1 MESVLPEWR
10 DLNVSAQFHENYND
24 REFTALPLAPW
35 YVRAR
40 RGTCDYSRF
49 AVFCDYSPISDA
61 PRNPAEAPCMAVT
74 SSKSAI
80 AGVVG
85 SQARMPLSVQVASP
99 RLSQPSVRDDLLMTA

>member
-24 REFTALPLAPW
+24 REFTCARGAGPVTLA
-35 YVRAR
+35 VF
-40 RGTCDYSRF
+40 CDYSRF

>member
-24 REFTALPLAPW
+24 REFTC
-35 YVRAR
+35 AR
-40 RGTCDYSRF
+40 GAGPVTLCDYSRF

-61 PRNPAEAPCMAVT
+61 PRNPAGMPWHGMAVT

>member
-24 REFTALPLAPW
+24 REFTCARGAGPVTLA
-35 YVRAR
+35 VF
-40 RGTCDYSRF
+40 CDYSRF

-61 PRNPAEAPCMAVT
+61 PRNRMAVT

>member
-1 MESVLPEWR
+1 MT
-10 DLNVSAQFHENYND
+10 EN
-24 REFTALPLAPW
+24 LLHW

>member
-24 REFTALPLAPW
+24 RI

-40 RGTCDYSRF
+40 RGTCDSRFAVFCDYSRF

>member
-24 REFTALPLAPW
+24 REFTAL
-35 YVRAR
+35 RAR